1 MVPANYMVD
10 DSVTG
15 DKAFYT
21 KPTDPWTTGSQIV
34 CPFANGLYNPI
45 LGQSFTKNTANNLAF
60 DSSLYGNSVLT
71 LNDGTYSKYIIDW
84 WMKIPSL
91 TGQFGADI
99 EIISFF
105 NNNTPYAGSD
115 RLDIDLDTQTTGSFP
130 LKCNWNINRVGNGNV
145 PEYLQGFN
153 LPLQETMTTITD
165 TNWHHYAW
173 VVDGELNNTTDNKY
187 VRFYVDGELVF
198 NRAKEFRWYLWSDP
212 ANDLKY
218 DYRDVPA
225 EFDQFAIGEGYT
237 GVANSYGNT
246 RVCCMKVDQFRISQ
260 VADFDGT
267 LIKDAVTPTTAFSE
281 YAEIELPNRP
291 LGSSGYK
298 FKIDGYDSDVGNFSN
313 VMIYMN
319 DPTDQTVYNSQAGSA
334 TGISARYFESGNKVR
349 IYSTDGYEMPNS
361 PPTYVTIQAIDSGDN
376 ILGMPSEPIKIVI
389 SEDG

>member
-1 MVPANYMVD
+1 
-10 DSVTG
+10 
-15 DKAFYT
+15 
-21 KPTDPWTTGSQIV
+21 
-34 CPFANGLYNPI
+34 
-45 LGQSFTKNTANNLAF
+45 
-60 DSSLYGNSVLT
+60 
-71 LNDGTYSKYIIDW
+71 
-84 WMKIPSL
+84 MKIPSL

-212 ANDLKY
+212 ANDFKY